1 MQQLNFKPKSI
12 SITTNIRSPTH
23 TQSPDTKNKNMVKPT
38 NSPV

>member
-1 MQQLNFKPKSI
+1 MEHLNYKPKSI
-12 SITTNIRSPTH
+12 SITNIRSPTH